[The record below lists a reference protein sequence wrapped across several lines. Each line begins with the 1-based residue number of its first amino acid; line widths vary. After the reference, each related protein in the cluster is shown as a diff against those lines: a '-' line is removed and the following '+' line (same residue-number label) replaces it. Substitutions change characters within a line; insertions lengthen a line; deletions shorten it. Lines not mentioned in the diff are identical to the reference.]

1 MTRTTQGATVPEKPN
16 TCSLDSAGQEKRFG
30 EFAEL
35 AAAALVESERTPD
48 GARLLLRGDDS
59 VQASLS
65 RLIEAEQQC
74 CSFLEF
80 AVDLHDSD
88 IRVEVSGQPS
98 ARPLIDRLF
107 DLELA
112 AGAR

>member
-1 MTRTTQGATVPEKPN
+1 MPDTPN
-16 TCSLDSAGQEKRFG
+16 TCSLDSAGQEERLG

-35 AAAALVESERTPD
+35 ASAALFEAVRTPR
-48 GARLLLRGDDS
+48 GARLSLRRGDS

-65 RLIEAEQQC
+65 RLIEAERRC

-80 AVDLHDSD
+80 AVEVRDTS
-88 IRVEVSGQPS
+88 IRVEVTGPPS
-98 ARPLIDRLF
+98 ARRLIDRLF

-112 AGAR
+112 AGAAE